1 MKTNFTIRRGKRFT
15 IGKIVVAIILAS
27 AAAIIG
33 LYGFCAY
40 LLPLPEKITFTT
52 QQTTKF
58 FDQNGLLL
66 HEILLEESGKKNLVN
81 AKNIPLLTKNAFIAA
96 EDKNFYRHGGID
108 LISSLRALTQNADAG
123 RVVSGGSTITQQL
136 ARNLIGTEKERSW
149 SNKLKEAAYAVR
161 LENVYSKAEI
171 LEKYLNTVY
180 FGNLAYGIESAAR
193 DYFGKSLTQ
202 LDLAETA
209 LLAGLPK
216 APSRYNPFRNLA
228 GAQKRQE
235 YVLDQM
241 VVAGFITE
249 EEAAAA
255 KVEKLLFR
263 WKKNDIRAPHFVY
276 FVIGELE
283 EKWGVRDLREAG
295 WQITTTL
302 DLSKQEAIEKIITAK
317 LEPLRAKKVGS
328 AAVLTVDLQKNTIL
342 TYTGS
347 GNYFDTQNAGAVDM
361 IQAQRQPGS
370 ALKPFTYLLALLRG
384 RTLATVYQ
392 DVPTQFP
399 TAEGPYTPR
408 NYDLAYH
415 GPVRMRAA
423 LANSYNIPAVK
434 ALQESGIA
442 TFGAFLNDLGISSL
456 RAGAD
461 HYGLAITLGG
471 GEVTMHELSEAYAV
485 LARGGEKKNF
495 EFIEKIT
502 DNVGNTIYQRPT
514 TRKGENALGPL
525 AEQQAYLITHALSD
539 NQARLPAFGP
549 ANVLEI
555 GRPAA
560 VKTGTTRN
568 FKDNW
573 TFGFTPQIL
582 TAVWVGN
589 ADARPMEN
597 ISGVDG
603 AGPIWR
609 ATMDFL
615 HKNEPMEN
623 FKRPTG
629 LTEREICALSGKLKT
644 PFCPQSLVE
653 LFISGTEPQETD
665 NIYRPLPVIQAV
677 NGDWRLWRQECGGK
691 PQQKVYAFYP
701 AESRQWAFENG
712 IAQAPDRDC
721 LGFKAAPEAGEGMKK
736 DGADPD
742 TLSTDLFA
750 LSNPRSGDRYT
761 LEATLPDRFEA
772 IPFKIDFGL
781 TPSEVCYVLNGES
794 VGCVQT
800 TPFEFLWI
808 PRRGRHELRAK
819 IVKPDGSTFMTEKT
833 VFEVR

>member
-1 MKTNFTIRRGKRFT
+1 MKPNLTLGGGKRFSF
-15 IGKIVVAIILAS
+15 GKI
-27 AAAIIG
+27 AAATVLTTLIAAIG
-33 LYGFCAY
+33 LYFFCAY
-40 LLPLPEKITFTT
+40 LLPLPEKITFATR
-52 QQTTKF
+52 QTTKL
-58 FDQNGLLL
+58 FDRNGVLL
-66 HEILLEESGKKNLVN
+66 HEILLEDSGKKKLVT
-81 AKNIPLLTKNAFIAA
+81 AEEIPLLTKNAFIAA

-108 LISSLRALTQNADAG
+108 WISSFRALSQNADAG

-149 SNKLKEAAYAVR
+149 SNKLREAAYAVR
-161 LENVYSKAEI
+161 LETVYSKAEI

-228 GAQKRQE
+228 GAEKRQE
-235 YVLDQM
+235 YVLEQM
-241 VVAGFITE
+241 AAAGFITE

-255 KVEKLLFR
+255 KVEKLVFR
-263 WKKNDIRAPHFVY
+263 WNKSDIRAPHFVY

-302 DLSKQEAIEKIITAK
+302 DLPKQEAIEKIITAK

-342 TYTGS
+342 TYAGS
-347 GNYFDTQNAGAVDM
+347 GDYFDTRNAGAVDI

-384 RTLATVYQ
+384 RTLATIYQ

-442 TFGAFLNDLGISSL
+442 NFGAFLSDLGISSL
-456 RAGAD
+456 LEGAD
-461 HYGLAITLGG
+461 HYGLSLTLGG
-471 GEVTMHELSEAYAV
+471 GEVKMYELAQAYSI
-485 LARGGEKKNF
+485 LARGGEKKDF

-502 DNVGNTIYQRPT
+502 DNLGKTIYERPPAT
-514 TRKGENALGPL
+514 KSKNAFDDL
-525 AEQQAYLITHALSD
+525 AEQQAYLITHVLSD
-539 NQARLPAFGP
+539 NQARLPAFGTD
-549 ANVLEI
+549 NVLEI

-603 AGPIWR
+603 AGPIWK

-615 HKNEPMEN
+615 HKNEPIES
-623 FKRPTG
+623 FGRPSG
-629 LTEREICALSGKLKT
+629 LTEREICAASGKLKT

-653 LFISGTEPQETD
+653 LFIAGTEPQEAD
-665 NIYRPLPVIQAV
+665 DIYRPLTVIQAI
-677 NGDWRLWRQECGGK
+677 NGDWRLWRRECGGQ
-691 PQQKVYAFYP
+691 PQEKVYAFYP

-712 IAQAPDRDC
+712 IAQPPDRDC
-721 LGFKAAPEAGEGMKK
+721 LGFKSAPEAGTPTK
-736 DGADPD
+736 DGAGQFSDAD
-742 TLSTDLFA
+742 FFA
-750 LSNPRSGDRYT
+750 IANPRAGDRYT

-772 IPFKIDFGL
+772 IPFKVNWGS
-781 TPSEVCYVLNGES
+781 TPWEVCYVLNQENLP
-794 VGCVQT
+794 CVQT

-808 PRRGRHELRAK
+808 PRRGRHELTAK
-819 IVKPDGSTFMTEKT
+819 ITRADGSTVITDKT